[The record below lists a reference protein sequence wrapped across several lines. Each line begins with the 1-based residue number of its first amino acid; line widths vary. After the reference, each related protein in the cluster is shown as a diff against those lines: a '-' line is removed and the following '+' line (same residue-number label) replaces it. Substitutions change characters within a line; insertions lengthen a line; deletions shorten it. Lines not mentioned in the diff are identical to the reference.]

1 MGNGLEG
8 WHVAKRSEAPTFHF
22 YHSSSC
28 LLQTSTPC
36 TASAHREAPAWAL
49 VSMGYFSFVLQ
60 GNILLFLFHQPRGGR
75 TEAAVVA
82 DL

>member
-1 MGNGLEG
+1 
-8 WHVAKRSEAPTFHF
+8 
-22 YHSSSC
+22 
-28 LLQTSTPC
+28 
-36 TASAHREAPAWAL
+36 
-49 VSMGYFSFVLQ
+49 MGYFSFVLQ